1 MPHFPCFPLGLTVAP
16 VPGHPAM
23 CRAQLWHA
31 SLRFSAPASGVRAV
45 MVTPTRHVVIYI
57 IYTIYTL
64 SKHYLHTIY
73 IHNIYT
79 IFTAA
84 AARTG

>member
-1 MPHFPCFPLGLTVAP
+1 MASFPLELTVAP

>member
-1 MPHFPCFPLGLTVAP
+1 
-16 VPGHPAM
+16 M

-57 IYTIYTL
+57 IYTIYTI
-64 SKHYLHTIY
+64 STYTISTHYLQQQQLTL
-73 IHNIYT
+73 
-79 IFTAA
+79 
-84 AARTG
+84 GD

>member
-1 MPHFPCFPLGLTVAP
+1 
-16 VPGHPAM
+16 M

-73 IHNIYT
+73 TLSTHYLHT
-79 IFTAA
+79 I
-84 AARTG
+84 